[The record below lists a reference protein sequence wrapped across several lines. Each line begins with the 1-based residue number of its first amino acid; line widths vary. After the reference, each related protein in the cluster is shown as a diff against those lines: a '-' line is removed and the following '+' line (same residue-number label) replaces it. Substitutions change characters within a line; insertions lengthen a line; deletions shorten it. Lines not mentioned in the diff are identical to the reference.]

1 VSSAP
6 ALWVGTSGWS
16 YREWRGTW
24 YPPELPRSRWLPF
37 YAERFATVELNS
49 SFYRLPRPEQLQRWA
64 ADVQE
69 EFLFAVKA
77 PRQITHEQ
85 RLQHCDELVR
95 EFLQRITLLGKR
107 LGPILWQLP
116 PNLLWHP
123 GVLEQFLALLPES
136 LRYAVE
142 FRHPSW
148 DRPEVWELLR
158 SRGIATVWSSSLRYP
173 LFLQAT
179 ADFLYLRFH
188 GLHGGFAHR
197 YTREEL
203 LPWVERVCTAL
214 RQGMSVYA
222 YFNNTAGGA
231 AEDAAH
237 FRTLVLQHL

>member
-1 VSSAP
+1 MGWHQRVELPRVARHMVSSGAAQKPVAPFLCRALRDGRAQQQLLSASPTGAAP
-6 ALWVGTSGWS
+6 ALGGRCAGGVPLCCQSPT
-16 YREWRGTW
+16 
-24 YPPELPRSRWLPF
+24 P
-37 YAERFATVELNS
+37 
-49 SFYRLPRPEQLQRWA
+49 
-64 ADVQE
+64 
-69 EFLFAVKA
+69 
-77 PRQITHEQ
+77 QITHEQ

-116 PNLLWHP
+116 PNLPWHP

-148 DRPEVWELLR
+148 DRLEVWELLR

-231 AEDAAH
+231 PEDAAH